1 MGIRRG
7 NCLPCSSPVGEELIV
22 SAETGCVKRAG
33 QENTTGG
40 ASQRSSWKPCA
51 KCGALVRESKNLAA
65 PPTNLYEYQRKR
77 LTKIA
82 FCKWL
87 IPKDAFLVVLG

>member
-1 MGIRRG
+1 MGGGLAEKFTETLCKMRCLG
-7 NCLPCSSPVGEELIV
+7 NGIEESSY
-22 SAETGCVKRAG
+22 
-33 QENTTGG
+33 
-40 ASQRSSWKPCA
+40 
-51 KCGALVRESKNLAA
+51 